1 MRRRE
6 FIALLGGAAA
16 WPLAAKS
23 RAGWWLGAAQLG
35 SENHSLLRID
45 GTTHN
50 EEIIIVEVVP
60 PPYQHGG
67 RPDRSNETRRSIG
80 IQSDGPQLLH
90 NSLDANLEKL
100 LGGARNRFSKIG
112 QLRP

>member
-1 MRRRE
+1 MPRCTGRVNSPRLISAPP
-6 FIALLGGAAA
+6 IAGPRGACA
-16 WPLAAKS
+16 LA
-23 RAGWWLGAAQLG
+23 
-35 SENHSLLRID
+35 D

-50 EEIIIVEVVP
+50 EEIIVVEVVP

-67 RPDRSNETRRSIG
+67 RTDRRNETRRGSG

-90 NSLDANLEKL
+90 NSLGANLEKF
-100 LGGARNRFSKIG
+100 LGGASNRFSKVC